1 MVIGEVTVTLVEA
14 VLPLPS
20 VDVAVTWHVPGTS
33 GAVNSPP
40 LEVMEPHRA
49 VNVAETLVVN
59 CWVAFSVTVGV
70 SGDKVNCSGAPMV
83 SLAVALSTGP
93 LVAVAVMVHTVPDG
107 DDAVNRPAEEML
119 PQLAD
124 QLTG

>member
-1 MVIGEVTVTLVEA
+1 M
-14 VLPLPS
+14 
-20 VDVAVTWHVPGTS
+20 
-33 GAVNSPP
+33 
-40 LEVMEPHRA
+40 MEPHEA

-59 CWVAFSVTVGV
+59 CWVALSVMVGV
-70 SGDKVNCSGAPMV
+70 SGDKVNCSGAPTV

-93 LVAVAVMVHTVPDG
+93 LVAVAVIVHTEPDG
-107 DDAVNRPAEEML
+107 DDAVNNPAEEML